1 MEEVD
6 FVLNVKKR
14 IDSHIHYALPLE
26 PETLVSFM
34 DKNGI
39 DKANMVLVPS
49 RSRLTCVP
57 DALMAKAKYPDRFF
71 VFTSF
76 DVSEYFRHGKEIG
89 KYLAKFVDNM
99 RHCGCDGL
107 KIIEGKPSM
116 RKFMGAIPNFDEP
129 CWEPLWEYLEETQF
143 PVLWHLNDPE
153 TCWDPEN
160 APRHIRMAGEI
171 YDDTYVNNEEQYRQ
185 MEAILER
192 HPKIKFIFA
201 HMYFMSAQLPRLSAL
216 LDTYPN
222 MMVDITP
229 GLEIYINLS
238 KNTEEA
244 RVFFEKYQDRILYGT
259 DIGARCVLADNAENF
274 NEEECIARMDLID
287 GLFQADTHRIMRE
300 DGRYLINTDDFV
312 QQGFSLSEEAL
323 NKIYWKNFEEYVAAT
338 PAEINPRLIIKEC
351 RRIKTTLKIMS
362 FIDKNMTPDISVAK
376 DAIAFFNKIKKGR

>member
-1 MEEVD
+1 M
-6 FVLNVKKR
+6 LNIQKR

-26 PETLVSFM
+26 PEKLILFM
-34 DKNGI
+34 DNHGI
-39 DKANMVLVPS
+39 DMANLVLVPS

-89 KYLAKFVDNM
+89 KYLAKFVENM
-99 RHCGCDGL
+99 RQCGCDGL

-153 TCWDPEN
+153 TCWQPEK
-160 APRHIRMAGEI
+160 APRHIRMAGEL
-171 YDDTYVNNEEQYRQ
+171 YDDTFVNNEDQYKQ
-185 MEAILER
+185 MENILQR
-192 HPKIKFIFA
+192 HPNIKFIFA
-201 HMYFMSAQLPRLSAL
+201 HMYFMSAQLPRLAKL

-229 GLEIYINLS
+229 GLEIYVNLS

-244 RVFFEKYQDRILYGT
+244 SAFFEKYQDRIFYGT
-259 DIGARCVLADNAENF
+259 DIGARCVLADNAEGF

-287 GLFQADTHRIMRE
+287 GMFQPEVHRIMRE
-300 DGRYLINTDDFV
+300 DGRYLINTEDFA
-312 QQGFSLSEEAL
+312 QKGFALSEEAL
-323 NKIYWKNFEEYVAAT
+323 NKIYWKNFLRYVATT
-338 PAEINPRLIIKEC
+338 PAKVNPKLIIKEC
-351 RRIKTTLKIMS
+351 RRIKTTLRIMS
-362 FIDKNMTPDISVAK
+362 FIDKSMSPDMSVAK
-376 DAIAFFNKIKKGR
+376 DAIAFFNKNKR

>member
-1 MEEVD
+1 M
-6 FVLNVKKR
+6 LNIQKR
-14 IDSHIHYALPLE
+14 IDSHIHYALPIE

-34 DKNGI
+34 DRNGI
-39 DKANMVLVPS
+39 DMANLVLVPH
-49 RSRLTCVP
+49 RKRLTSVP
-57 DALMAKAKYPDRFF
+57 DALMAKAKYPDRFY

-99 RHCGCDGL
+99 RRCGCDGL

-116 RKFMGAIPNFDEP
+116 RKIMGAIPSFDAP
-129 CWEPLWEYLEETQF
+129 VWEPLWDYLEETQF

-153 TCWDPEN
+153 TCWDAEN

-185 MEAILER
+185 MEAILQR

-201 HMYFMSAQLPRLSAL
+201 HMYFMSAQLERLAVL

-229 GLEIYINLS
+229 GLEIYVNLS

-244 RVFFEKYQDRILYGT
+244 KAFFEKYQDRIMYGT
-259 DIGARCVLADNAENF
+259 DIGSRCVLADRTEPL

-287 GLFQADTHRIMRE
+287 GLFQAETNRIMKE
-300 DGRYLINTDDFV
+300 DGRYLINTDDFL

-323 NKIYWKNFEEYVAAT
+323 NKIYWKNFQNYVAET
-338 PAEINPRLIIKEC
+338 PAKVNSKLVKKEC
-351 RRIKTTLKIMS
+351 RRIITTLKIMS
-362 FIDKNMTPDISVAK
+362 FIDKSMTPDMSVAK
-376 DAIAFFNKIKKGR
+376 DAIAFFNKK

>member
-1 MEEVD
+1 MLDVQ
-6 FVLNVKKR
+6 KR

-26 PETLVSFM
+26 PEKLISFM
-34 DKNGI
+34 DRNGI
-39 DKANMVLVPS
+39 DMANLVLVPH

-57 DALMAKAKYPDRFF
+57 DALMAKAKYPDRFY

-99 RHCGCDGL
+99 RRLGCDGL

-116 RKFMGAIPNFDEP
+116 RKFMGAVPGFDQP
-129 CWEPLWEYLEETQF
+129 CWEPLWEYLEKTEF

-153 TCWDPEN
+153 TCWGDADE
-160 APRHIRMAGEI
+160 APRHIRMAGEL

-185 MEAILER
+185 MEAILKR
-192 HPKIKFIFA
+192 HPRIKFIFA

-229 GLEIYINLS
+229 GLEIYVNLS
-238 KNTEEA
+238 GNTEEA
-244 RVFFEKYQDRILYGT
+244 GCFFEKYQDRILYGT
-259 DIGARCVLADNAENF
+259 DIGARCVLAEDAGAL

-287 GLFQADTHRIMRE
+287 GLFQPETHRIMRE
-300 DGRYLINTDDFV
+300 DGRYLINTDDFL

-323 NKIYWKNFEEYVAAT
+323 NKIYWKNFQNYVATT
-338 PAEINPRLIIKEC
+338 PAKINPKLVIKEC
-351 RRIKTTLKIMS
+351 RRIMMTLKIMS
-362 FIDKNMTPDISVAK
+362 FIDKSMSPDMSVAK
-376 DAIAFFNKIKKGR
+376 DAIAFFNKMKNRR

>member
-1 MEEVD
+1 M
-6 FVLNVKKR
+6 LNIQKR

-26 PETLVSFM
+26 PEKLISFM
-34 DKNGI
+34 DNHGI
-39 DKANMVLVPS
+39 DMANLVLVPS

-89 KYLAKFVDNM
+89 KYLAKFVENM
-99 RHCGCDGL
+99 RQCGCDGL

-116 RKFMGAIPNFDEP
+116 RKIMGAIPNFDEP

-153 TCWDPEN
+153 TCWQPEK
-160 APRHIRMAGEI
+160 APRHIRMAGEL
-171 YDDTYVNNEEQYRQ
+171 YDDTFVNNEDQYKQ
-185 MEAILER
+185 MENILQR
-192 HPKIKFIFA
+192 HPNIKFIFA
-201 HMYFMSAQLPRLSAL
+201 HMYFMSAQLPRLAKL

-229 GLEIYINLS
+229 GLEIYVNLS

-244 RVFFEKYQDRILYGT
+244 SAFFEKYQDRIFYGT
-259 DIGARCVLADNAENF
+259 DIGARCVLADNAEGF

-287 GLFQADTHRIMRE
+287 GMFQPEVHRIMRE
-300 DGRYLINTDDFV
+300 DGRYLINTEDFA
-312 QQGFSLSEEAL
+312 QKGFALSEEAL
-323 NKIYWKNFEEYVAAT
+323 NKIYWKNFLRYVATT
-338 PAEINPRLIIKEC
+338 PAKVNPKLIIKEC
-351 RRIKTTLKIMS
+351 RRIKTTLRIMS
-362 FIDKNMTPDISVAK
+362 FIDKSMSPDMSVAK
-376 DAIAFFNKIKKGR
+376 DAIAFFNKNKR

>member
-1 MEEVD
+1 M
-6 FVLNVKKR
+6 LNIQKR

-26 PETLVSFM
+26 PEKLISFM
-34 DKNGI
+34 DNHGI
-39 DKANMVLVPS
+39 DMANLVLVPS

-89 KYLAKFVDNM
+89 KYFAKFVENM
-99 RHCGCDGL
+99 RQCGCDGL

-116 RKFMGAIPNFDEP
+116 RKIMGAIPNFDEP

-153 TCWDPEN
+153 TCWQPEK
-160 APRHIRMAGEI
+160 APRHIRMAGEL
-171 YDDTYVNNEEQYRQ
+171 YDDTFVNNEDQYKQ
-185 MEAILER
+185 MENILQR
-192 HPKIKFIFA
+192 HPNIKFIFA
-201 HMYFMSAQLPRLSAL
+201 HMYFMSAQLPRLAKL

-229 GLEIYINLS
+229 GLEIYVNLS

-244 RVFFEKYQDRILYGT
+244 SAFFEKYQDRIFYGT
-259 DIGARCVLADNAENF
+259 DIGARCVLADNAEGF

-287 GLFQADTHRIMRE
+287 GMFQPEVHRIMRE
-300 DGRYLINTDDFV
+300 DGRYLINTEDFA
-312 QQGFSLSEEAL
+312 QKGFALSEEAL
-323 NKIYWKNFEEYVAAT
+323 NKIYWKNFLRYVATT
-338 PAEINPRLIIKEC
+338 PAKVNPKLIIKEC
-351 RRIKTTLKIMS
+351 RRIKTTLRIMS
-362 FIDKNMTPDISVAK
+362 FIDKSMSPDMSVAK
-376 DAIAFFNKIKKGR
+376 DAIAFFNKNKR